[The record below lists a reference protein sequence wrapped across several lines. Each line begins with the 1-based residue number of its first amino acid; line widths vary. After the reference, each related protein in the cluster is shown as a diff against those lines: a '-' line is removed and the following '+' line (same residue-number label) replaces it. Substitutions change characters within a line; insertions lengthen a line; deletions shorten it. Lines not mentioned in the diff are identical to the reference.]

1 MYSWLKKYVDP
12 IIPLFSIVPLL
23 SCFALNMVVYSGTMI
38 LCDDWYHHD
47 FTSSLDRAIPLMPS
61 WIIIYFGC
69 YLFWI
74 VNYIMVARINRNN
87 ARAFYRFVAT
97 DMISRLLCLVFYVLL
112 PTTNVRPDIT
122 GESVW
127 DNLMRFLYG
136 LDKPSNLFPSIHV
149 LVSWLCFV
157 GIRNS
162 KKVRSYYKIF
172 SCIMAFLVWASTLF
186 TKQHYIIDGLFA
198 IVFAELIYLLN
209 QKTTIYVY
217 LKNAFQIINYKLFKL
232 LKGDLCEQ

>member
-97 DMISRLLCLVFYVLL
+97 DMISRLFFMFCCLL
-112 PTTNVRPDIT
+112 PMSART
-122 GESVW
+122 
-127 DNLMRFLYG
+127 
-136 LDKPSNLFPSIHV
+136 
-149 LVSWLCFV
+149 
-157 GIRNS
+157 
-162 KKVRSYYKIF
+162 
-172 SCIMAFLVWASTLF
+172 
-186 TKQHYIIDGLFA
+186 
-198 IVFAELIYLLN
+198 
-209 QKTTIYVY
+209 
-217 LKNAFQIINYKLFKL
+217 
-232 LKGDLCEQ
+232 